1 VSQPPT
7 WLQEAAATGEALAGV
22 ALFIAIWRIFVRDP
36 RKSARKQ
43 VDELAAWA
51 EPESELQ
58 RTPGQPHPV
67 KIRVFLH
74 NASTLPIEIVHVGVD
89 VRSSWVVPDPLHHD
103 KRVGVYK
110 PRDGLKASSMF
121 FRGVRLAPDQT
132 HEQVHTLDISDHA
145 PARSIFL
152 WPDQGIVC
160 EPNDPGHRQRRS
172 TVAPTPWPKGAS
184 KAGAAQPQT
193 RRRARTSLLVIM
205 RVAADWPQHSYP
217 QAMLSNTGH
226 STTRRGRSRSVTVAA
241 LRGGRRARCAL
252 WRTAARPWLRCRGNA
267 SG

>member
-58 RTPGQPHPV
+58 RTPGQPHPA

-160 EPNDPGHRQRRS
+160 EF
-172 TVAPTPWPKGAS
+172 
-184 KAGAAQPQT
+184 
-193 RRRARTSLLVIM
+193 RTILVIDN
-205 RVAADWPQHSYP
+205 A
-217 QAMLSNTGH
+217 
-226 STTRRGRSRSVTVAA
+226 
-241 LRGGRRARCAL
+241 GRR
-252 WRTAARPWLRCRGNA
+252 WRLHPGRKGPAKRAPHNRKREDEHEPHYW
-267 SG
+267 